1 MTATLGI
8 ESLNDES
15 YLPQLRGLDFR
26 PVFIIGPHRSGTT
39 LLYRVLT
46 ESGSFNTTTAYHIV
60 NRNRLLALRATG
72 QEQAARDRLDQWF
85 AENGLR
91 GKEHNSA
98 PITPDLPEEYCF
110 ALEHQGKR
118 IIVDQANLPSFN
130 QFCRKLQTIQ
140 DPTRPLLLKNPY
152 DTLNFLYL
160 HDHVPNARFIFI
172 FRHPVDV
179 VNSQI
184 RLLRQMI
191 HQKSEY
197 HALMFHRLRE
207 LYDNP
212 VKLALARLVYS
223 EHLPLMI
230 LQTSRYVSRNC
241 DYILNNVEKLG
252 NSAMGLTYP
261 QLCGDTNNQIRR
273 ILNFLELEEK
283 TPCDYSK
290 LIRGRE
296 PAVLPE
302 VESRREWINK
312 RNEAYCRRFGL
323 AGGSD

>member
-1 MTATLGI
+1 MTATA
-8 ESLNDES
+8 
-15 YLPQLRGLDFR
+15 LPIDALSDDTYIAQLRNLDFR

-46 ESGSFNTTTAYHIV
+46 ETGSFNTTSTYHIV

-72 QEQAARDRLDQWF
+72 QEQTARNELDRWF
-85 AENGLR
+85 EEKGLR

-98 PITPDLPEEYCF
+98 PITPDLAEEYCF

-118 IIVDQANLPSFN
+118 IIVDQRNLPSFN
-130 QFCRKLQTIQ
+130 QFCRKLQVIQ

-160 HDHVPNARFIFI
+160 HDHVPDARFIFI
-172 FRHPVDV
+172 YRHPVDV

-212 VKLALARLVYS
+212 FKLALARLVYS

-241 DYILNNVEKLG
+241 DYIMNNVEKLG
-252 NSAMGLTYP
+252 DAAMGLTYP
-261 QLCGDTNNQIRR
+261 QLCGDTNVQIHR
-273 ILNFLELEEK
+273 ILDFLDLKEK
-283 TPCDYSK
+283 TPLDYSK
-290 LIRGRE
+290 LIRARE

-302 VESRREWINK
+302 VENRREWLNK

-323 AGGSD
+323 S

>member
-1 MTATLGI
+1 MTPAPIPPIDTLTDKTYI
-8 ESLNDES
+8 T
-15 YLPQLRGLDFR
+15 QIQGLDYR

-46 ESGSFNTTTAYHIV
+46 QTGSFNTTSTYHIV
-60 NRNRLLALRATG
+60 NRHRLLALRATG
-72 QEQAARDRLDQWF
+72 QEQAARDELDRWF
-85 AENGLR
+85 EEKGLR

-118 IIVDQANLPSFN
+118 IILDQRNIPSFN
-130 QFCRKLQTIQ
+130 QFCRKVQLVQ
-140 DPTRPLLLKNPY
+140 DPNRPLLLKNPF

-160 HDHVPNARFIFI
+160 NDHVPNARFIFI
-172 FRHPVDV
+172 YRHPVDV

-191 HQKSEY
+191 HQNSEY
-197 HALMFHRLRE
+197 HALMFHRLRA

-230 LQTSRYVSRNC
+230 LQTSHYVSRNC
-241 DYILNNVEKLG
+241 DYILNNVDQLG
-252 NSAMGLTYP
+252 EAAIGLTYP
-261 QLCGDTNNQIRR
+261 ELCSDTNRQTSR
-273 ILNFLELEEK
+273 ILSFLDLKEK
-283 TPCDYSK
+283 TPQDYSK
-290 LIRGRE
+290 IIRERDSKI
-296 PAVLPE
+296 LPE
-302 VESRREWINK
+302 VEHRREWLNK
-312 RNEAYCRRFGL
+312 RNDAYCRRFGL
-323 AGGSD
+323 S